1 MKKNQFI
8 FVLVATLLTVIF
20 LSTLWEFWL
29 ENFIGGAFHE
39 EHETEDLSVKL
50 EYVISISIFVI
61 LSLIFP
67 AAAGYKLI
75 KNDEKMKAEIKRLS
89 EEDYLTKLY
98 NRRIINEIIEKE
110 IIRSSRYNSA
120 FAIILMDIDDFKI
133 INDTFGHNTGDKVL
147 VQFSNTLKQTIREA
161 DIAGRWGGEEF
172 LVICPETNLYGAISL
187 AEKLR
192 ANIENSEFQNAGHV
206 TASFGVAG
214 IRHGDNVKSLIQ
226 RADNFLYSAKEAGKN
241 NVMGG

>member
-1 MKKNQFI
+1 MKKSQFI
-8 FVLVATLLTVIF
+8 FVLAATLLTVIF
-20 LSTLWEFWL
+20 LSTVWEFWL
-29 ENFIGGAFHE
+29 ENLVFAALHE
-39 EHETEDLSVKL
+39 DHEPESIEIRL
-50 EYVISISIFVI
+50 EYIISIIIFVI
-61 LSLIFP
+61 ISLIFP
-67 AAAGYKLI
+67 AVVGYKLI
-75 KNDEKMKAEIKRLS
+75 ENDEKMKEEIKRLS

-147 VQFSNTLKQTIREA
+147 VQFSNTLKQTIRDA

-172 LVICPETNLYGAISL
+172 LVVCPETNLDGAISL

-192 ANIENSEFQNAGHV
+192 ANIENSEFKNAGHV
-206 TASFGVAG
+206 TASFGVSG
-214 IRHGDNVKSLIQ
+214 IRHGDNVKSLIN
-226 RADNFLYSAKEAGKN
+226 RADKSLYSAKEAGKN
-241 NVMGG
+241 TVVAS